1 MISDEKRREAASRL
15 RESAEHVSKHDDIDC
30 VLNDILRG
38 EEKRRGINE
47 DCAVCRRA
55 TLVELADLI
64 EPSGHECVPGGCPLN
79 VRHDNDRI
87 DRDALL
93 AIATVMAADSVRSAK
108 QGSSV
113 SPVYILHAARDIAEA
128 CGETFGSIR
137 NRELAEW
144 GTSIVPKETIVDRD
158 ALLELAD
165 ELDKDADNII
175 NAARDARFT
184 GGRPRMGEAKSE
196 AYERRSIA
204 RRIREAVNACEGD
217 KEQTA
222 PVIAADGRPLEL
234 GQTVY
239 ATRYGYARCTVLS
252 FEWMCDGWLVEV
264 ENEGG
269 HKFRQTPDEFTHKRP
284 VLDAD
289 DRPLHEGEIV
299 YKLDDDKPYTLKRF
313 DGDHVYIN
321 AGGSSFDIWTFP
333 NKLTHERPIAG
344 SAWRRTRER
353 LLRLLRKHPLD

>member
-1 MISDEKRREAASRL
+1 MKENYAIYKVWDGCKAPSNLEFNGRL
-15 RESAEHVSKHDDIDC
+15 RGQLVRTVSVD
-30 VLNDILRG
+30 V
-38 EEKRRGINE
+38 
-47 DCAVCRRA
+47 
-55 TLVELADLI
+55 
-64 EPSGHECVPGGCPLN
+64 
-79 VRHDNDRI
+79 
-87 DRDALL
+87 DALL
-93 AIATVMAADSVRSAK
+93 A
-108 QGSSV
+108 
-113 SPVYILHAARDIAEA
+113 
-128 CGETFGSIR
+128 
-137 NRELAEW
+137 
-144 GTSIVPKETIVDRD
+144 
-158 ALLELAD
+158 LAD
-165 ELDKDADNII
+165 RLSS
-175 NAARDARFT
+175 
-184 GGRPRMGEAKSE
+184 MGEDDGVCNYFGLSYGKCAECPAANEPCVKAMVHGISC
-196 AYERRSIA
+196 
-204 RRIREAVNACEGD
+204 RIREAVNACEGD

-313 DGDHVYIN
+313 DGDHVCTSTR
-321 AGGSSFDIWTFP
+321 AAAPSTFGRSRT
-333 NKLTHERPIAG
+333 NSHMSAPIAG